1 MRVRVRDPRGQD
13 RALRESRRE
22 LAQPRVADLVLIE
35 PVLGYVRPNQLIWFS
50 SSPNPNP
57 NPNANPNAN
66 ANPNPNDE
74 NQISSSAGIAP
85 RSNSARARSPWSVTW

>member
-50 SSPNPNP
+50 SSPNFNP

-66 ANPNPNDE
+66 PNPNGE